1 MDIPTALAELV
12 LLLPAEKAA
21 AKTTNTAPE
30 IAAVARILAGD
41 YASPLQF
48 PLAQA
53 VAADYPAR
61 DLRSVLDAMAAILAA
76 DPLQGQLAA
85 VALLQL
91 FIQANFTGPP
101 PEVTTLVWFGHADA
115 ETVRRDAVR
124 LLTAEGKVAYDLMN
138 DPVLL
143 VLALLVFE
151 RLQNVPREASLVER
165 DPAQSLE
172 VAAAHAAQ
180 VAAAVQ
186 RDRDAVGASLLWW
199 RARALQTHLCVLA
212 EPADV
217 LATVSAALLAPAVA
231 EILAATCTGE
241 LSEYVNV
248 VFLLESARGGI
259 HARTEHLAEPFL
271 HAAAEASHLQFVLLG
286 ARARRTKF
294 QTFAT
299 ALLILLA
306 KSKASDLY
314 ADDGPDA
321 PAALELDS
329 DLLLEKPQYE
339 SLQDLE
345 QPENDGSKKIR
356 LDLSHMVDDRP
367 RLLPIASTEADIPP
381 ELRALD
387 PNAQPPLSN
396 LDNVQLLLRLTT
408 LKQTSPAGNAM
419 VDEELNAVVS
429 RIVYAASSSPNW
441 TVFGRALWE
450 RSVLETGKSR
460 TVERGILQMTA
471 LVEEVGINIR
481 TRVVPQANDSADP
494 HTTAASRLR
503 FIHQLP
509 LMAQW
514 AMDAQLAE
522 KYMSLGVLKS
532 AIDIYLRLHMVTEAA
547 LCYAAVDDEPEA
559 ERLLVQW
566 IESHPNDARAIS
578 ILGDIK
584 QDPTLWEKA
593 WAVGRYAKAQASLSH
608 YYYAPPPSSG
618 LTKNLPL
625 AIDHMHEC
633 LRASPL
639 SYENWFF
646 YGCCGLETSNF
657 DLAAEAFSRCVALD
671 DTNSHAWSNLA
682 SALLRQDKTR
692 QAFTALKRAL
702 QQGEGAK
709 RLWRIFE
716 NYLLVAAKL
725 GEWND
730 VLHATRMLIDIRKTE
745 GGEVP
750 VDIVVLEK
758 LSQLLMEEPYDPDT
772 RPSHFQLLCVDL
784 ICNVLPSVINHH
796 ARCWRLVS
804 RVELWRQRPW
814 AALECYEKAYRATAL
829 RPELASSEEAW
840 NEAVEAC
847 SDLVSA
853 YESLGELEGKHGAGD
868 VVCKDWAYKSRT
880 AIRSLMSKGRSM
892 WEDLEGWETLV
903 QLKEDAK

>member
-12 LLLPAEKAA
+12 LLLPAENAA
-21 AKTTNTAPE
+21 SQLSSPVPAV
-30 IAAVARILAGD
+30 AAVATILAGD
-41 YASPLQF
+41 YSSLLHF
-48 PLAQA
+48 PLAS
-53 VAADYPAR
+53 VAADYPTR
-61 DLRSVLDAMAAILAA
+61 DLHSVLDAMAAAIAA
-76 DPLQGQLAA
+76 DALHAQLCA

-101 PEVTTLVWFGHADA
+101 PEITAQAWFAHADA
-115 ETVRRDAVR
+115 DTLRADAVR
-124 LLTAEGKVAYDLMN
+124 LLAVEGKAAYELVN

-151 RLQNVPREASLVER
+151 RLQQVPRQASLVRR
-165 DPAQSLE
+165 DPSVPLE
-172 VAAAHAAQ
+172 VAAAHAAE
-180 VAAAVQ
+180 VAAAVADA
-186 RDRDAVGASLLWW
+186 RDPVAASLLWW

-217 LATVSAALLAPAVA
+217 VATVSATLLAQPVA
-231 EILAATCTGE
+231 DILAAAAGDDVRQN
-241 LSEYVNV
+241 LQL
-248 VFLLESARGGI
+248 VFLLESARSGI

-271 HAAAEASHLQFVLLG
+271 HAAADAARLQFVLLG
-286 ARARRTKF
+286 ARAKRTKF
-294 QTFAT
+294 QTFHT

-306 KSKASDLY
+306 KSSPSALY
-314 ADDGPDA
+314 AEKGELA
-321 PAALELDS
+321 PAALALDS
-329 DLLLEKPQYE
+329 DLLLEKPE
-339 SLQDLE
+339 FEALQNLDTAD
-345 QPENDGSKKIR
+345 DGSKKIR
-356 LDLSHMVDDRP
+356 LDLSHMADDRP
-367 RLLPIASTEADIPP
+367 RLLPIASTENDIPE

-387 PNAQPPLSN
+387 PNAQPALSD

-419 VDEELNAVVS
+419 VDEELAAVVS
-429 RIVYAASSSPNW
+429 RIVYAATSNVNW

-471 LVEEVGINIR
+471 LVEEVGINIT
-481 TRVVPQANDSADP
+481 TRVVPQANEADP

-509 LMAQW
+509 LMSQW

-522 KYMSLGVLKS
+522 KYMSLGVIKS
-532 AIDIYLRLHMVTEAA
+532 AIDIYLRLRMVTEAA
-547 LCYAAVDDEPEA
+547 LCYAAIDDEAEA

-566 IESHPNDARAIS
+566 IETHPTDARAIS
-578 ILGDIK
+578 ILGDVK
-584 QDPTLWEKA
+584 QDPALWQKA
-593 WAVGRYAKAQASLSH
+593 WDIGRYAKAQASLSR
-608 YYYAPPPSSG
+608 YFYSPPPSSG
-618 LTKNLPL
+618 LSRNVQL

-646 YGCCGLETSNF
+646 YGCCGLETGNF

-682 SALLRQDKTR
+682 TALLRQDKTR

-725 GEWND
+725 GEWSD
-730 VLHATRMLIDIRKTE
+730 VLHAARMLIDIRKNE
-745 GGEVP
+745 SGDVP
-750 VDIVVLEK
+750 VDVPVLEK
-758 LSQLLMEEPYDPDT
+758 LAQILVEEPFVPDA
-772 RPSHFQLLCVDL
+772 RPSHFQQLCIDL
-784 ICNVLPSVINHH
+784 ICNILPSVINHQ
-796 ARCWRLVS
+796 ARCWRIVS
-804 RVELWRQRPW
+804 KVELWRQRPW
-814 AALECYEKAYRATAL
+814 AALDCYEKAYRATSL
-829 RPELASSEEAW
+829 RPEVASDEEAW

-853 YESLGELEGKHGAGD
+853 YESLGELAGKHGAGD
-868 VVCKDWAYKSRT
+868 LVCKDWAYKART
-880 AIRSLMSKGRSM
+880 AVRSLMSKGRSM
-892 WEDLEGWETLV
+892 WEDLEGWETLL

>member
-12 LLLPAEKAA
+12 LLLPAENAA
-21 AKTTNTAPE
+21 SQISSTVPE
-30 IAAVARILAGD
+30 ISTVARILAGD
-41 YASPLQF
+41 YASALHF
-48 PLAQA
+48 PLA
-53 VAADYPAR
+53 VTLAAEYPAR
-61 DLRSVLDAMAAILAA
+61 DLHSVLDAMAVAIAA
-76 DPLQGQLAA
+76 EPLHAQLTA

-101 PEVTTLVWFGHADA
+101 PEVTALMWFPHADA
-115 ETVRRDAVR
+115 DTVRADAVK
-124 LLTAEGKVAYDLMN
+124 LLAVEGKSAYVLVN

-151 RLQNVPREASLVER
+151 RLQQVPRPASLVQR
-165 DPAQSLE
+165 DPNLALE
-172 VAAAHAAQ
+172 VAAAHAAS
-180 VAAAVQ
+180 VAAAVKTGG
-186 RDRDAVGASLLWW
+186 DAAAASLLWW

-217 LATVSAALLAPAVA
+217 VATVSAALMTPAVA
-231 EILAATCTGE
+231 EILAATAGGDVRQHVK
-241 LSEYVNV
+241 L

-271 HAAAEASHLQFVLLG
+271 HEAADAAQLQFVLLG
-286 ARARRTKF
+286 ARAKRTKF
-294 QTFAT
+294 QTFHT

-306 KSKASDLY
+306 KSSASALY
-314 ADDGPDA
+314 AEDGLDA
-321 PAALELDS
+321 PVALALDS

-339 SLQDLE
+339 ALE
-345 QPENDGSKKIR
+345 NLDTENDGAKKIR
-356 LDLSHMVDDRP
+356 LDLSHVVDDRP
-367 RLLPIASTEADIPP
+367 RLLPIAATEDDIPAD
-381 ELRALD
+381 LRALD

-419 VDEELNAVVS
+419 VDEELTAVVS
-429 RIVYAASSSPNW
+429 RIVYAATSKPNW

-471 LVEEVGINIR
+471 LVEEVGINITSR
-481 TRVVPQANDSADP
+481 MVPQADEADP

-514 AMDAQLAE
+514 DMDAQLAE
-522 KYMSLGVLKS
+522 KYMSLGVIKS

-547 LCYAAVDDEPEA
+547 LCYAAIDDEPEA
-559 ERLLVQW
+559 ERLLLQW
-566 IESHPNDARAIS
+566 IESHPTDARAIS

-584 QDPTLWEKA
+584 QDPALWEQA
-593 WAVGRYAKAQASLSH
+593 WTIGRYAKAQASLSR
-608 YYYAPPPSSG
+608 YYYSPPPSSG
-618 LTKNLPL
+618 LTRNLQL
-625 AIDHMHEC
+625 AINHMHEC
-633 LRASPL
+633 LSASPL

-646 YGCCGLETSNF
+646 YGCCGLESSNF
-657 DLAAEAFSRCVALD
+657 DLASEAFSRCVALD

-682 SALLRQDKTR
+682 TSLLKQDKTR

-730 VLHATRMLIDIRKTE
+730 VLHAARMLIEIRKAD
-745 GGEVP
+745 GGDVP
-750 VDIVVLEK
+750 VDVPVLEK
-758 LSQLLMEEPYDPDT
+758 LAQLLVEEEYVPDA
-772 RPSHFQLLCVDL
+772 RASHFQLLCVDL
-784 ICNVLPSVINHH
+784 ICNILPSVINHH
-796 ARCWRLVS
+796 ARCWRIVS

-829 RPELASSEEAW
+829 RPELASEEEAW

-853 YESLGELEGKHGAGD
+853 YESLGERAGKHGAGD
-868 VVCKDWAYKSRT
+868 VVCKDWAYKART
-880 AIRSLMSKGRSM
+880 AVRSLMSKGRSM